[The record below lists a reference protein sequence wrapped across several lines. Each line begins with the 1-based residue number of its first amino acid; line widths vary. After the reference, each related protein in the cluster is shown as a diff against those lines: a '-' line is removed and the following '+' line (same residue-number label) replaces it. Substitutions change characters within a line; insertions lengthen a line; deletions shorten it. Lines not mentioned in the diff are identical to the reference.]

1 MSKAYLNALHEEGT
15 REEIFDWLC
24 KLDAEVDNLRA
35 QLKPSTTH
43 GERVIARKKYDGHDT
58 YLNGNPDMEQW
69 VHDNK

>member
-1 MSKAYLNALHEEGT
+1 MTDRKIGIADHPYIEELLS
-15 REEIFDWLC
+15 RI
-24 KLDAEVDNLRA
+24 DAIERRVGLGKYA
-35 QLKPSTTH
+35 PVSPTH